1 MSNIVIEFNNVG
13 KQYILGTIGTGT
25 LSQDLNRWWA
35 NIRGKE
41 DPYLKIGETNDRT
54 QKGDSRFV
62 WALRDINFKVEQ
74 GDVVGIIGKNGAGKS
89 TLLKILSRVTSP
101 TTGDIKIKG
110 RIASLL
116 EVGTGFHPEMT
127 GRENIFMNGSIMG
140 MTKAEIRTKFD
151 EIVDFAGVA
160 KYVDTPVKRYSSGMM
175 VRLGFA
181 IAAHLEPEI
190 LVVDEVLAVG
200 DAEFQKKAIGK
211 MQDVSRGQGRTVLF
225 VSHNMAA
232 VRSLCSRGIML
243 KNGFVDFIGSIPNT
257 LNHYLKDDDGKQDE
271 LIINN
276 IKWKKNTIE
285 ISIIEINNTRE
296 SYSLIK
302 NGQEYLDILIEG
314 ISEEDMAYDIMMV
327 LKSKEGI
334 PFATYAKGH
343 YLGDIQ
349 HVPKGHFSIHKQ
361 VILPKIL
368 TKGIINVDL
377 FIHHPMVEY
386 YLKAPGCCV
395 LECEGFQKGFG
406 RTMNQD
412 SCGFIGLDDSISA
425 LK

>member
-1 MSNIVIEFNNVG
+1 MSNTVIEFNNVG

-54 QKGDSRFV
+54 QKGNSRFV

-74 GDVVGIIGKNGAGKS
+74 GDVIGIIGKNGAGKS

-140 MTKAEIRTKFD
+140 MTKAEIKNKFD

-181 IAAHLEPEI
+181 IAAYLEPEI

-211 MQDVSRGQGRTVLF
+211 MQDVSKGEGRTVLF

-232 VRSLCSRGIML
+232 VRSLCTRGIML
-243 KNGFVDFIGSIPNT
+243 KNGMVDFIGKISDT
-257 LNHYLKDDDGKQDE
+257 LDRYIKNDDGKQNE

-276 IKWKKNTIE
+276 IKWTKSTL
-285 ISIIEINNTRE
+285 SINSIEINNSKLST
-296 SYSLIK
+296 STLSS
-302 NGQEYLDILIEG
+302 GQQVLEVKIDG
-314 ISEEDMAYDIMMV
+314 HTDEEMTYDIMII
-327 LKSKEGI
+327 LKSKEGV
-334 PFATYAKGH
+334 PLASYARGH
-343 YLGDIQ
+343 YDGLIKHQESG
-349 HVPKGHFSIHKQ
+349 KFSFQSNIELPQ
-361 VILPKIL
+361 ILSR
-368 TKGIINVDL
+368 GIINVDL
-377 FIHHPMVEY
+377 YIHHPTVEY
-386 YLKAPGCCV
+386 YLKAPNCCI
-395 LECEGFQKGFG
+395 LESEGYQSGYG
-406 RTMNQD
+406 VSMLQGTN
-412 SCGFIGLDDSISA
+412 GLIGLTD
-425 LK
+425 K

>member
-1 MSNIVIEFNNVG
+1 
-13 KQYILGTIGTGT
+13 
-25 LSQDLNRWWA
+25 
-35 NIRGKE
+35 
-41 DPYLKIGETNDRT
+41 
-54 QKGDSRFV
+54 
-62 WALRDINFKVEQ
+62 
-74 GDVVGIIGKNGAGKS
+74 
-89 TLLKILSRVTSP
+89 
-101 TTGDIKIKG
+101 
-110 RIASLL
+110 
-116 EVGTGFHPEMT
+116 
-127 GRENIFMNGSIMG
+127 MNGSIMG
-140 MTKAEIRTKFD
+140 MTKAEISRKFD

-211 MQDVSRGQGRTVLF
+211 MQDVSKGEGRTVLF

-232 VRSLCSRGIML
+232 VRSLCTRGVML
-243 KNGFVDFIGSIPNT
+243 KNGTIDYLGNIPDT
-257 LNHYLKDDDGKQDE
+257 LDHYLKADDDLQDE

-276 IKWKKNTIE
+276 VKWKKNTIE
-285 ISIIEINNTRE
+285 ISNIEINKTKE
-296 SYSLIK
+296 SYSIIK

-314 ISEEDMAYDIMMV
+314 TSEEELVYDIMMV

-334 PFATYAKGH
+334 PLATYAKGH
-343 YLGDIQ
+343 YMGDIQ
-349 HVPKGHFSIHKQ
+349 HATKGHFTMYKQ
-361 VILPKIL
+361 VKLPHIL
-368 TKGIINVDL
+368 TKGIVNVDL

-386 YLKAPGCCV
+386 YFKAPNCCV

-412 SCGFIGLDDSISA
+412 SCGFIGLEDSSSE
-425 LK
+425 